1 MLKQHTW
8 VILRRLGMDSMSLR
22 WFGSSSLAIQYQP
35 LYTIVNEKDSTIVD
49 CWDGVNLKFTCR
61 RILSAYVMRMWEEI
75 LSIVGAINLTKEP
88 DLAVWNLNSN
98 GLYYMF
104 VVFMLLSA
112 FGGVQQIHTPVV

>member
-1 MLKQHTW
+1 
-8 VILRRLGMDSMSLR
+8 
-22 WFGSSSLAIQYQP
+22 
-35 LYTIVNEKDSTIVD
+35 
-49 CWDGVNLKFTCR
+49 
-61 RILSAYVMRMWEEI
+61 MRMWEEI